1 MILNLFPLEKGGG
14 FVLGMSVLSYI
25 TTTLPLYTSLS
36 VSMVSRSF
44 PYSQAFWLVNNIQM
58 IVMAVLIGWNDV
70 LISLNHIIDQNT
82 LLTSL
87 DFLIGQNALLSITR
101 RSNWVEMRCE
111 RRQLSKRKL
120 VISAGS
126 INRTLTHIA
135 SFSPYLLLFLHYNT
149 IDGVSDA
156 NYYSLGG
163 KSVFYCLSILWGC

>member
-44 PYSQAFWLVNNIQM
+44 PYSQACWLVNNIQM

-111 RRQLSKRKL
+111 RRQLSKRK
-120 VISAGS
+120 
-126 INRTLTHIA
+126 
-135 SFSPYLLLFLHYNT
+135 
-149 IDGVSDA
+149 
-156 NYYSLGG
+156 
-163 KSVFYCLSILWGC
+163 